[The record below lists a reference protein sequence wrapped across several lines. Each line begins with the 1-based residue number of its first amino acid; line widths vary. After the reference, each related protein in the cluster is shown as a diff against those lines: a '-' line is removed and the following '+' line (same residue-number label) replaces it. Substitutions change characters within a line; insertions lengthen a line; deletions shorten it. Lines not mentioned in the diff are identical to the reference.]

1 MREREREREREMR
14 DLRYRELSL
23 LVRDKRVAE
32 SLREERR
39 CVR

>member
-1 MREREREREREMR
+1 MR

-39 CVR
+39 CEIRDILLF